1 MYKYILEGAGNIN
14 WMAIF
19 ALFTFF
25 FIFITSIVMAF
36 GSSKAFIDKMADM
49 PLDDTDSAHAEKPF
63 THDN

>member
-36 GSSKAFIDKMADM
+36 GSNKAFIDKMAHM